1 MKAKGN
7 APVVSTHCDSCRSTS
22 GPTEIKRIDG
32 IELRICVAQAPCIG
46 RAKAAGIWKQGRD
59 S

>member
-7 APVVSTHCDSCRSTS
+7 APVVSSYCDCCRSTDH
-22 GPTEIKRIDG
+22 PTEIKRIDG
-32 IELRICVAQAPCIG
+32 IELRICVAQGPCIG
-46 RAKAAGIWKQGRD
+46 RAKAAGVWKQVK